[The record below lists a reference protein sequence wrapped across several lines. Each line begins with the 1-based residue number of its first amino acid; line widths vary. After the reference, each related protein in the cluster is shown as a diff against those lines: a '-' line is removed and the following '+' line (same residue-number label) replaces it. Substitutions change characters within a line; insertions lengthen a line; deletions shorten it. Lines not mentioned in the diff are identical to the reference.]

1 MNTDTTLAGGAVRA
15 VPLTFHP
22 RPGTVHARAV
32 SGRFNT
38 WRWAMVWLTQ
48 LVFYGGVWLTWRD
61 GDTVR
66 PALWM
71 DIPHERLYLFDQ
83 VLWPQDALLFAFVLI
98 VAALALFFVTALAGR
113 LFCGFACPQTVY
125 TMMFTWVE
133 ARIEGKPAAR
143 RALDA
148 APWAPRKAAIKGA
161 KHALWLALAAWTAI
175 TFVGYFTPIRDLLPR
190 LAAWDVG
197 MWEGFWL
204 LFYAAFTY
212 LQAGFARESV
222 CQHMCPYS
230 RFQGVMTDAHT
241 RQVGYDRRRGEPRA
255 SARSRGA
262 GDCVDCTICV
272 QVCPTGI
279 DIRNGVQYA
288 CINCGLCV
296 DACDTVMDKVGRA
309 RGLIRFA
316 SENAL
321 SGRGATTVQPRV
333 KMYAALF
340 LLFAVLGVWQMV
352 TRPEVRLDV
361 LRDRGV
367 LMRETADGRIE
378 NAYLLKVA
386 NLTREE
392 VEYVARVDGVPG
404 ATIVGNGRLRV
415 AANSVASLRLTVSAP
430 DDSTLHGAQPLDIVV
445 ARLGRP
451 DESASERSRFLF
463 RLRRFRSSRRRRENA
478 PVQRFAARRRV
489 ARSAS
494 PAPNIAQV
502 SGSGTATMWATK
514 YAGPL

>member
-1 MNTDTTLAGGAVRA
+1 MNTDTPLAGGASGAIRA

-32 SGRFNT
+32 SGRFNGL
-38 WRWAMVWLTQ
+38 RWAMAWFTQ
-48 LVFYGGVWLTWRD
+48 AIFYGGVWLTWRD
-61 GDTVR
+61 GDVVR

-71 DIPHERLYLFDQ
+71 DIAHERLYLFDW

-133 ARIEGKPAAR
+133 ARVEGKPAAR
-143 RALDA
+143 RALDT
-148 APWAPRKAAIKGA
+148 APWGLRKAALKGA

-175 TFVGYFTPIRDLLPR
+175 TFVGYFTPVRDLLPR
-190 LAAWDVG
+190 LTAWDVG

-241 RQVGYDRRRGEPRA
+241 RQVGYDVLRGEPRA
-255 SARSRGA
+255 PVRKGGGA

-272 QVCPTGI
+272 QVCPPGI

-296 DACDTVMDKVGRA
+296 DACDTVMDQIGRE

-316 SENAL
+316 SGHELAGHEPAAL
-321 SGRGATTVQPRV
+321 QPRV
-333 KMYAALF
+333 KLYAAL
-340 LLFAVLGVWQMV
+340 LALFTALGVWQMAS
-352 TRPEVRLDV
+352 RPEVRLDV

-378 NAYLLKVA
+378 NAYVLKVA
-386 NLTREE
+386 NLTRGA
-392 VEYVARVDGVPG
+392 VEYVAQVEGVPG
-404 ATIVGNGRLRV
+404 ATIIGNDRLRV

-430 DDSTLHGAQPLDIVV
+430 DDGTLRGAQPLDIAV
-445 ARLGRP
+445 APQGRRNAAAG
-451 DESASERSRFLF
+451 ASSRFLF
-463 RLRRFRSSRRRRENA
+463 
-478 PVQRFAARRRV
+478 P
-489 ARSAS
+489 
-494 PAPNIAQV
+494 
-502 SGSGTATMWATK
+502 
-514 YAGPL
+514 

>member
-1 MNTDTTLAGGAVRA
+1 MNTDTTLAGGAVRT

-32 SGRFNT
+32 SGRFNSL
-38 WRWAMVWLTQ
+38 RWAMVWLTQ

-71 DIPHERLYLFDQ
+71 DIPHERLYLFDR

-125 TMMFTWVE
+125 TMMFTWIE

-148 APWAPRKAAIKGA
+148 APWGPRKVALKGT
-161 KHALWLALAAWTAI
+161 KHVLWWALATWTAI
-175 TFVGYFTPIRDLLPR
+175 TFVGYFSPIRDLLPR
-190 LAAWDVG
+190 LATWDVG

-204 LFYAAFTY
+204 VFYASFTCV
-212 LQAGFARESV
+212 QAGFAREAV

-241 RQVGYDRRRGEPRA
+241 RQVGYDRLRGEPRA
-255 SARSRGA
+255 HARSSGA

-316 SENAL
+316 SEHAL
-321 SGRGATTVQPRV
+321 AGRTVPAPRTRV
-333 KMYAALF
+333 RLYAAL
-340 LLFAVLGVWQMV
+340 LVLFAALGVWQLAA
-352 TRPEVRLDV
+352 RPEVRLDV

-378 NAYLLKVA
+378 NAYVLKVA
-386 NLTREE
+386 NLTRQA
-392 VEYVARVDGVPG
+392 VEYVAQVDGVPG
-404 ATIVGNGRLRV
+404 AEVIGTRTVRV
-415 AANSVASLRLTVSAP
+415 PADSVASLRLTVAAP
-430 DDSTLHGAQPLDIVV
+430 QDGVTGGARPLDITVTAGGPGGAQ
-445 ARLGRP
+445 AR
-451 DESASERSRFLF
+451 ESSRFLF
-463 RLRRFRSSRRRRENA
+463 
-478 PVQRFAARRRV
+478 P
-489 ARSAS
+489 
-494 PAPNIAQV
+494 
-502 SGSGTATMWATK
+502 
-514 YAGPL
+514 

>member
-1 MNTDTTLAGGAVRA
+1 MNTDTTLAGGAGVVRA

-48 LVFYGGVWLTWRD
+48 LVFYGGVWLPWRE

-71 DIPHERLYLFDQ
+71 DIPHERLYLFDR

-125 TMMFTWVE
+125 TMMFTWIE
-133 ARIEGKPAAR
+133 ARIEGRPAAR

-148 APWAPRKAAIKGA
+148 APWGPRKIALKGV
-161 KHALWLALAAWTAI
+161 KHALWWALAAWTAI
-175 TFVGYFTPIRDLLPR
+175 TFVGYFSPIRDLLPR

-204 LFYAAFTY
+204 VFYAAFTC

-255 SARSRGA
+255 SARSQGA

-288 CINCGLCV
+288 CINCGLCI
-296 DACDTVMDKVGRA
+296 DACDTVMDRVGRA

-316 SENAL
+316 SEHQLA
-321 SGRGATTVQPRV
+321 GRDLRRPRIRV
-333 KMYAALF
+333 AVYAALIALCAGAALW
-340 LLFAVLGVWQMV
+340 LLAN
-352 TRPEVRLDV
+352 RPALRVDV
-361 LRDRGV
+361 LRDRSV
-367 LMRETADGRIE
+367 LAREAADGRIE
-378 NAYLLKVA
+378 NVYLLKVA
-386 NLTREE
+386 NLAGDEADVVVT
-392 VEYVARVDGVPG
+392 VDGLPG
-404 ATIVGNGRLRV
+404 VRVAGPDRLRV
-415 AANSVASLRLTVSAP
+415 PANRLASLQLTVSAA
-430 DDSTLHGAQPLDIVV
+430 DEGERGARPVRITV
-445 ARLGRP
+445 ART
-451 DESASERSRFLF
+451 DDATAAAFADSRFL
-463 RLRRFRSSRRRRENA
+463 L
-478 PVQRFAARRRV
+478 P
-489 ARSAS
+489 
-494 PAPNIAQV
+494 
-502 SGSGTATMWATK
+502 
-514 YAGPL
+514 

>member
-1 MNTDTTLAGGAVRA
+1 MNTDTTLAGGAGAVRA

-38 WRWAMVWLTQ
+38 WRWVMVWLTQ

-125 TMMFTWVE
+125 TMMFTWIE
-133 ARIEGKPAAR
+133 ARIEGKPAER

-148 APWAPRKAAIKGA
+148 APWGFRKIALKGA
-161 KHALWLALAAWTAI
+161 KHALWWALAAWTAI
-175 TFVGYFTPIRDLLPR
+175 TFVGYFSPIRDLLPR
-190 LAAWDVG
+190 LATWDVG

-204 LFYAAFTY
+204 VFYAAFTC

-241 RQVGYDRRRGEPRA
+241 RQVGYDRLRGEPRA
-255 SARSRGA
+255 STRSQGA

-288 CINCGLCV
+288 CINCGLCI
-296 DACDTVMDKVGRA
+296 DACDTVMDRVGRA

-316 SENAL
+316 SEHQLA
-321 SGRGATTVQPRV
+321 GRDLRRPRIRV
-333 KMYAALF
+333 AVYAALIALCAGTALW
-340 LLFAVLGVWQMV
+340 LLAN
-352 TRPEVRLDV
+352 RPALRVDV
-361 LRDRGV
+361 LRDRSV
-367 LMRETADGRIE
+367 LAREAADGRIE
-378 NAYLLKVA
+378 NVYLLKVA
-386 NLTREE
+386 NLAGDEADVVVT
-392 VEYVARVDGVPG
+392 VDGLPGARVAGPD
-404 ATIVGNGRLRV
+404 RLRV
-415 AANSVASLRLTVSAP
+415 PANRLASLQLTVSAA
-430 DDSTLHGAQPLDIVV
+430 DQGERGARPVRITV
-445 ARLGRP
+445 ART
-451 DESASERSRFLF
+451 DDATAAAFADSRFL
-463 RLRRFRSSRRRRENA
+463 L
-478 PVQRFAARRRV
+478 P
-489 ARSAS
+489 
-494 PAPNIAQV
+494 
-502 SGSGTATMWATK
+502 
-514 YAGPL
+514 

>member
-1 MNTDTTLAGGAVRA
+1 MNTDTTLAGGAAGAIRA

-38 WRWAMVWLTQ
+38 WRWIMVWFTQ
-48 LVFYGGVWLTWRD
+48 LIFYGGVWLTWRD
-61 GDTVR
+61 GDAVR

-71 DIPHERLYLFDQ
+71 DIPHERLYLFDR

-125 TMMFTWVE
+125 TMMFTWIE

-148 APWAPRKAAIKGA
+148 APWSPRKAAIRGA
-161 KHALWLALAAWTAI
+161 KHALWGALAAWTAI
-175 TFVGYFTPIRDLLPR
+175 TFVGYFTPVRELLPR

-204 LFYAAFTY
+204 VFYAAFTY

-255 SARSRGA
+255 HARSGSA

-296 DACDTVMDKVGRA
+296 DACDTVMDKLGRA

-316 SENAL
+316 SEHAL
-321 SGRGATTVQPRV
+321 SGRAAAAPQSRV
-333 KMYAALF
+333 KLYAAL
-340 LLFAVLGVWQMV
+340 LALFAALGVWQMAA
-352 TRPEVRLDV
+352 RPEVRLDV

-378 NAYLLKVA
+378 NAYVLKVA
-386 NLTREE
+386 NLTRET
-392 VEYVARVDGVPG
+392 VDYVVQVDGVPG
-404 ATIVGNGRLRV
+404 ATVVGDDRVQV
-415 AANSVASLRLTVSAP
+415 AANSVASLRLTVTAP
-430 DDSTLHGAQPLDIVV
+430 DDGRRRGAQPLEITV
-445 ARLGRP
+445 AASGRP
-451 DESASERSRFLF
+451 DALARESSRFLF
-463 RLRRFRSSRRRRENA
+463 
-478 PVQRFAARRRV
+478 P
-489 ARSAS
+489 
-494 PAPNIAQV
+494 
-502 SGSGTATMWATK
+502 
-514 YAGPL
+514 

>member
-1 MNTDTTLAGGAVRA
+1 MNTDTTLAGGAGVVRA

-48 LVFYGGVWLTWRD
+48 LIFYGGVWLPWRD

-71 DIPHERLYLFDQ
+71 DIPHERLYLFDR
-83 VLWPQDALLFAFVLI
+83 VLWPQDGLLFAVVLI

-125 TMMFTWVE
+125 TMMFTWIE

-148 APWAPRKAAIKGA
+148 APWGPRKAAIKGA
-161 KHALWLALAAWTAI
+161 KHALWWALAAWTAI
-175 TFVGYFTPIRDLLPR
+175 TFVGYFSPIRDLLPR

-204 LFYAAFTY
+204 VFYASFTCV
-212 LQAGFARESV
+212 QAGFAREAV
-222 CQHMCPYS
+222 CLHMCPYS

-241 RQVGYDRRRGEPRA
+241 RQVGYDRLRGEPRA
-255 SARSRGA
+255 SARSAGA

-279 DIRNGVQYA
+279 DIRDGVQYA

-296 DACDTVMDKVGRA
+296 DACDSVMDRVGRA

-316 SENAL
+316 SEHQLAGRDLRRPRIRVAVYATLIAL
-321 SGRGATTVQPRV
+321 CAG
-333 KMYAALF
+333 AALW
-340 LLFAVLGVWQMV
+340 LLAN
-352 TRPEVRLDV
+352 RPALRVDV
-361 LRDRGV
+361 LRDRSV
-367 LMRETADGRIE
+367 LAREAADGRIE
-378 NAYLLKVA
+378 NVYLLKVA
-386 NLTREE
+386 NLAGDEADVVVT
-392 VEYVARVDGVPG
+392 VDGLPG
-404 ATIVGNGRLRV
+404 VRVAGPDRLRV
-415 AANSVASLRLTVSAP
+415 PANQLASLQFTVSAP
-430 DDSTLHGAQPLDIVV
+430 DQGERGARPLRIRV
-445 ARLGRP
+445 ARA
-451 DESASERSRFLF
+451 DDATAVAVAESRFL
-463 RLRRFRSSRRRRENA
+463 L
-478 PVQRFAARRRV
+478 P
-489 ARSAS
+489 
-494 PAPNIAQV
+494 
-502 SGSGTATMWATK
+502 
-514 YAGPL
+514 

>member
-1 MNTDTTLAGGAVRA
+1 MSTDTTLTGGATGAVRA
-15 VPLTFHP
+15 MPLTFHP
-22 RPGTVHARAV
+22 RPDSVHARAV
-32 SGRFNT
+32 GGRFNT
-38 WRWAMVWLTQ
+38 LRWAMVWLTQ

-71 DIPHERLYLFDQ
+71 DIPHERLYVFDH

-125 TMMFTWVE
+125 TMMFTWIE

-148 APWAPRKAAIKGA
+148 APWRPRKIALKGA
-161 KHALWLALAAWTAI
+161 KHALWWALAAWTAI

-190 LAAWDVG
+190 LGTWNMG

-204 LFYAAFTY
+204 IFYASFTY
-212 LQAGFARESV
+212 VQAGFAREAV
-222 CQHMCPYS
+222 CQHMCPYA

-241 RQVGYDRRRGEPRA
+241 RQVGYDSRRGEPRA
-255 SARSRGA
+255 HARSAGAGA

-279 DIRNGVQYA
+279 DIRDGTQYA
-288 CINCGLCV
+288 CINCGLCI

-309 RGLIRFA
+309 RGLIRYA
-316 SENAL
+316 SERELA
-321 SGRGATTVQPRV
+321 GRTAAILRPRV
-333 KMYAALF
+333 ALYAALL
-340 LLFAVLGVWQMV
+340 LLFGALGAWQIA

-378 NAYLLKVA
+378 NAYVLKVA
-386 NLTREE
+386 NLTRDE
-392 VEYVARVDGVPG
+392 VEYVAQVEGVPG
-404 ATIVGNGRLRV
+404 ATIVGNDRLRV
-415 AANSVASLRLTVSAP
+415 AADSVASLRLTVSAP
-430 DDSTLHGAQPLDIVV
+430 DDGMLRGAQPLDIAV
-445 ARLGRP
+445 APHARP
-451 DESASERSRFLF
+451 DERASERSRFLF
-463 RLRRFRSSRRRRENA
+463 
-478 PVQRFAARRRV
+478 P
-489 ARSAS
+489 
-494 PAPNIAQV
+494 
-502 SGSGTATMWATK
+502 
-514 YAGPL
+514 

>member
-1 MNTDTTLAGGAVRA
+1 MNTDTTLAGALRA

-48 LVFYGGVWLTWRD
+48 LIFYGGVWLPWRD

-71 DIPHERLYLFDQ
+71 DIPHERLYLFDR
-83 VLWPQDALLFAFVLI
+83 VLWPQDALLFAVVLI

-125 TMMFTWVE
+125 TMMFTWIE

-148 APWAPRKAAIKGA
+148 APWGPRKAAIKGA
-161 KHALWLALAAWTAI
+161 KHALWWALAAWTAI
-175 TFVGYFTPIRDLLPR
+175 TFVGYFSPIRDLLPR

-204 LFYAAFTY
+204 VFYASFTCV
-212 LQAGFARESV
+212 QAGFAREAV
-222 CQHMCPYS
+222 CLHMCPYS

-241 RQVGYDRRRGEPRA
+241 RQVGYDRLRGEPRA
-255 SARSRGA
+255 SARSVGA

-279 DIRNGVQYA
+279 DIRNGIQYA

-296 DACDTVMDKVGRA
+296 DACDSVMDRVGRA

-316 SENAL
+316 SEHAL
-321 SGRGATTVQPRV
+321 AGRTLPRSRV
-333 KMYAALF
+333 RVAAYAALITVCCAAA
-340 LLFAVLGVWQMV
+340 LWQLA
-352 TRPEVRLDV
+352 TRPALRLDV
-361 LRDRGV
+361 LRDRSV
-367 LMRETADGRIE
+367 LAREAADGRIE
-378 NAYLLKVA
+378 NVYLLKVA
-386 NLTREE
+386 NLGAQAADFVAT
-392 VEYVARVDGVPG
+392 VEGLSGVRVAGPD
-404 ATIVGNGRLRV
+404 RLRV
-415 AANSVASLRLTVSAP
+415 PANQLASLQFTVSAP
-430 DDSTLHGAQPLDIVV
+430 DQGERGARPLRIRV
-445 ARLGRP
+445 ARADDVDIGA
-451 DESASERSRFLF
+451 DVDSRFLY
-463 RLRRFRSSRRRRENA
+463 
-478 PVQRFAARRRV
+478 P
-489 ARSAS
+489 
-494 PAPNIAQV
+494 
-502 SGSGTATMWATK
+502 
-514 YAGPL
+514 